1 MKFSCLQENL
11 KAGLSIVNK
20 AVATKGSLPVLSN
33 VLLSAA
39 TDGRLKLAATNLET
53 SIVTWIPATVE
64 ETGATTVPA
73 RLLSEFIGNLSPT
86 SISATLTAQTLELTT
101 PSGKSKFNGMPVEE
115 FPSLPEVSQN
125 LVLEV
130 DPAVFAKAVSEVV
143 FATATDEARP
153 VLNGVL
159 VKTEGQDLVLVGV
172 DGFRLAERRLPLP
185 TEVNFSSVIIP
196 AKTLAEVARLVSGTS
211 GKLAIALQPDGNLAA
226 FTAGDFSVLSRLLEG
241 EFPDYTRIIPTE
253 NKTRATFLREDFLKA
268 VRLSNTFAKDANN
281 IIKVALDKEASQ
293 ITLSAT
299 ASEIGENSS
308 YFAATITGDSLEASF
323 NGKFLLDLLNNTGS
337 EKITIEASG
346 PLSPSLWRLDDRSD
360 YLHLIMP
367 VRVNG

>member
-11 KAGLSIVNK
+11 KNGLSIVNK

-33 VLLSAA
+33 VLIS
-39 TDGRLKLAATNLET
+39 TEEDGRLKLAATNLET
-53 SIVTWIPATVE
+53 SIVTWIKASVAE
-64 ETGATTVPA
+64 AGATTVPA
-73 RLLSEFIGNLSPT
+73 RLLSEFIGNLSPCELIA
-86 SISATLTAQTLELTT
+86 SLNNQTLELTT
-101 PSGKSKFNGMPVEE
+101 PSGKSKFNGMSVEE

-143 FATATDEARP
+143 FATATDESRP

-185 TEVNFSSVIIP
+185 VEANFASVIIP
-196 AKTLAEVARLVSGTS
+196 AKTLGEVARLVSGAD
-211 GKLAIALQPDGNLAA
+211 GKLKIALQPDGNLAS
-226 FTAGDFSVLSRLLEG
+226 FTANSFSVLSRLLEG

-253 NKTRATFLREDFLKA
+253 NKTRAIFLREDFLKA

-281 IIKVALDKEASQ
+281 IIKMALDVAASQ
-293 ITLSAT
+293 VTLSAT

-308 YFAATITGDSLEASF
+308 YFAATISGEPVEASF
-323 NGKFLLDLLNNTGS
+323 NGKFLLDLLNNTSS

-346 PLSPSLWRLDDRSD
+346 PLSPSLWRLDERND